1 MIVKVEKGSPAEG
14 AGLKAGDVVSELAR
28 ISVRDT
34 SDLHNRMWLLSV
46 GDVAD
51 LTVVRN
57 GKPVVIR
64 ATVVDQDKNIRSK

>member
-1 MIVKVEKGSPAEG
+1 MTAPVIVKVEKGSPAEG

-34 SDLHNRMWLLSV
+34 SDLRTRMGLLWV
-46 GDVAD
+46 GHVAD

-64 ATVVDQDKNIRSK
+64 ATVSD

>member
-1 MIVKVEKGSPAEG
+1 
-14 AGLKAGDVVSELAR
+14 VSELAR

-34 SDLHNRMWLLSV
+34 SDLRTRIGLLWV

-51 LTVVRN
+51 LTVVRY

-64 ATVVDQDKNIRSK
+64 ARISD